1 MAHAIG
7 VTGPAG
13 LMVAVMAGGGG
24 GGASFSSFKGL
35 RASKSVQQM
44 VLASNQPSSS
54 AAPSTFL
61 QIQSVAT
68 VCACVFFSPFS
79 CASFNYFLDL
89 LHSYQAIEL
98 CLSFNTFLI
107 V

>member
-7 VTGPAG
+7 VIGPAG
-13 LMVAVMAGGGG
+13 LMVAVMAGGGS
-24 GGASFSSFKGL
+24 GASFSSFEGL

-44 VLASNQPSSS
+44 VLASNQASSS

-68 VCACVFFSPFS
+68 VCACV
-79 CASFNYFLDL
+79 YFLFFHVLFFQL
-89 LHSYQAIEL
+89 LL
-98 CLSFNTFLI
+98 
-107 V
+107 

>member
-24 GGASFSSFKGL
+24 GGGASFSSFEGL

-44 VLASNQPSSS
+44 VLASNQASSS

-68 VCACVFFSPFS
+68 VRACVCFFFFFL
-79 CASFNYFLDL
+79 CFSFNYFLDL
-89 LHSYQAIEL
+89 LHSY
-98 CLSFNTFLI
+98 
-107 V
+107 

>member
-24 GGASFSSFKGL
+24 GGARFSSFEGL

-44 VLASNQPSSS
+44 VLASNQASSS

-68 VCACVFFSPFS
+68 VRACVCFFFFFL
-79 CASFNYFLDL
+79 CFSFNYFLDL
-89 LHSYQAIEL
+89 LHSY
-98 CLSFNTFLI
+98 
-107 V
+107 

>member
-24 GGASFSSFKGL
+24 ASFSSFEGL
-35 RASKSVQQM
+35 RACKSVQQM
-44 VLASNQPSSS
+44 VLASNQASSS

-68 VCACVFFSPFS
+68 VCASVFF
-79 CASFNYFLDL
+79 FLFHVLFFQL
-89 LHSYQAIEL
+89 LLGPS
-98 CLSFNTFLI
+98 S
-107 V
+107 

>member
-13 LMVAVMAGGGG
+13 LMVAVMAGGG
-24 GGASFSSFKGL
+24 ASFSSFEGL

-44 VLASNQPSSS
+44 ILASNRASSS

-68 VCACVFFSPFS
+68 VRACVCFFFFFL
-79 CASFNYFLDL
+79 CFSFNYFLDL
-89 LHSYQAIEL
+89 LHSY
-98 CLSFNTFLI
+98 
-107 V
+107 